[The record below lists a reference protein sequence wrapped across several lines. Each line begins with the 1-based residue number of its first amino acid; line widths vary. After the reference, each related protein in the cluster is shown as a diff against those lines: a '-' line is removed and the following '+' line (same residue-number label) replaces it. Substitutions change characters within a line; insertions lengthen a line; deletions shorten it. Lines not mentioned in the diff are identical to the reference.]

1 MGGSWL
7 WVSWKQEERP
17 QGFPWLPGKKHEGE
31 CAVLQGW
38 LIPSEGLLGWGLQMG
53 AKGVVETWVTDPG
66 MLRAHL
72 PNIYY
77 SHNH

>member
-1 MGGSWL
+1 MGFL
-7 WVSWKQEERP
+7 ETRREAPVVP
-17 QGFPWLPGKKHEGE
+17 VAPWEKHEGE

-53 AKGVVETWVTDPG
+53 AKGAVGTRVTDPG

-72 PNIYY
+72 PNTNY
-77 SHNH
+77 SHNQ